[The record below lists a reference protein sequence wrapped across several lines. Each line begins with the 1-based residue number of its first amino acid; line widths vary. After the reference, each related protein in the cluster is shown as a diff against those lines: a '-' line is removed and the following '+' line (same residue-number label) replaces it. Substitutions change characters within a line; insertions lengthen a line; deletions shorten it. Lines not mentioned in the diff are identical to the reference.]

1 MKIGLRFQDHG
12 NAKLSLLVMGKK
24 QNQKHT
30 WCLDA
35 RFTNKEE
42 IKSLRLFF
50 GCWRAKFDTSYN
62 ILES

>member
-1 MKIGLRFQDHG
+1 
-12 NAKLSLLVMGKK
+12 MGKK

-50 GCWRAKFDTSYN
+50 VCWRAKFDTSYN